1 MLAGRRKMM
10 WLRREITAD
19 VAAKGKENIIR
30 TLKLEKSHTFLDT
43 YMVA

>member
-1 MLAGRRKMM
+1 MM

-19 VAAKGKENIIR
+19 VAVKSKESIIK